1 MAPDSLANLA
11 EYTVAELSQAVKRT
25 VEGAFGRVRVRGEVG
40 RVTRAASGHMYLS
53 LKDDRAVLDGVCW
66 RDTAARLR
74 HRPEQGLEVIAIGR
88 LSTYPGRSS
97 YQLVI
102 EHLEPAGIGALMALL
117 EKRRAAL
124 AAEGLFDD
132 SRKRA
137 LPFLPDTIGV
147 VTSPTGAAIRD
158 IMHRLHERFPR
169 HVLIWPVQVQG
180 EAAAGQVA
188 AAIRGFNALGRTGP
202 VPRPDLLIVAR
213 GGGSIEDLWAF
224 NEVAV
229 VRAAAESAIPLVS
242 AIGHETDRTLI
253 DFAADRR
260 APTPSAA
267 AEMAV
272 PVRGEL
278 LARLRDDER
287 RLGSAAARVLDRL
300 RGDLAGLAR
309 GLAHPSRLVEQ
320 KSQDLDNGAWSLRR
334 VMALLLQSRSGGVRE
349 LAHRL
354 RHPRETIADKRAGLA
369 RAAAGLSARALRER
383 LAHLEAGL
391 ERAGRDHERGIAGR
405 FEEARRR
412 LAGLARGLV
421 HPSRLVEQKSQD
433 LDNGAWS
440 LRRVMALLLQSRSG
454 GVRELA
460 HRLRHPRETIADKRA
475 GLARATAGLSARA
488 LRERLAHLEASLERA
503 GRDHERGIAGR
514 FEEARR
520 RLAEAHKL
528 LESYSYRGVLAR
540 GYAVVRDARRGL
552 VASAAELRPSMPLA
566 IEFHDGTVAA
576 AAAGA
581 PAPDD
586 GHASRRRRR
595 GKAPP
600 SRDGEQGS
608 LF

>member
-25 VEGAFGRVRVRGEVG
+25 VEGAFGRVRVRGEIG
-40 RVTRAASGHMYLS
+40 RVTQAASGHMYLS

-158 IMHRLHERFPR
+158 IMHRLRERFPR

-253 DFAADRR
+253 DFAADHR

-412 LAGLARGLV
+412 LA
-421 HPSRLVEQKSQD
+421 
-433 LDNGAWS
+433 
-440 LRRVMALLLQSRSG
+440 
-454 GVRELA
+454 
-460 HRLRHPRETIADKRA
+460 
-475 GLARATAGLSARA
+475 
-488 LRERLAHLEASLERA
+488 
-503 GRDHERGIAGR
+503 
-514 FEEARR
+514 
-520 RLAEAHKL
+520 EAHKL

-581 PAPDD
+581 PAPDA